1 MVKDKHI
8 ISEIDSFSLKMIVT
22 ARLFHLKEAFIAHSD
37 AEAPLSVF
45 LFIVHIK

>member
-1 MVKDKHI
+1 MLAYMGKIPK
-8 ISEIDSFSLKMIVT
+8 F
-22 ARLFHLKEAFIAHSD
+22 AHSD